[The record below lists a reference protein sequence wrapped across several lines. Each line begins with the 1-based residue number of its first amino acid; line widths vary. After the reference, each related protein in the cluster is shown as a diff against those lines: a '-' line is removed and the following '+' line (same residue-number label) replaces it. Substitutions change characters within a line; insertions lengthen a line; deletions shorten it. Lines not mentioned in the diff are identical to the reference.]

1 MKRLLIFVVLIAAIA
16 VGGPRPRPAAAAAS
30 SFCSG
35 EQLAVG
41 ANWSVCWEV
50 RANEGLVISDAF
62 YTKPGMDRRVL
73 SGASIAQIF
82 VPYEPGAP
90 RYHDVAYGLGPA
102 MQPVPPAACHGTLLY
117 RGRVCREL
125 EEMGLAEFFCSEG
138 NCHSTLGQSLVL
150 WSASQMGAYNYI
162 TRWRFH
168 SDGTIEPGVGM
179 AGVLQYGPTAHTHN
193 VYWRLDMD
201 MDDAAND
208 QVEEFYRI
216 IPAWSDG
223 RAGASGW
230 NPLLAETYRSTDQNT
245 FRRWRITDTVRKN
258 ANGTPIGYVLLPRAS
273 DGHYRSVAEEGFTR
287 GEFFVTKAHDEE
299 RFVSTDTE
307 DLLSTY
313 LNGESVI
320 GADVVLWYAGN
331 SHHQPRDEDVPYM
344 PMMWVNFNMVPTG
357 FFDKNPLD

>member
-1 MKRLLIFVVLIAAIA
+1 MKPVMILCSLVAAMA
-16 VGGPRPRPAAAAAS
+16 LWAGRPTAAAAAAS
-30 SFCSG
+30 DFCSG

-73 SGASIAQIF
+73 SGASVAQIF
-82 VPYEPGAP
+82 VAYEPGQP

-102 MQPVPPAACHGTLLY
+102 MQRLPAAACHGTLLL
-117 RGRVCREL
+117 GGKVCREV

-138 NCHSTLGQSLVL
+138 NCHSTLGQALVL
-150 WSASQMGAYNYI
+150 WSASQMGGYNYV
-162 TRWRFH
+162 TRWEFH
-168 SDGTIEPGVGM
+168 ADGTIEPGIGM
-179 AGVLQYGPTAHTHN
+179 AGVLQFGPTPHTHN

-201 MDDAAND
+201 MDDADND
-208 QVEEFYRI
+208 RVEEFYRI
-216 IPAWSDG
+216 VPATSDG

-230 NPLLAETYRSTDQNT
+230 NPLLAETFRSNDLNT

-258 ANGTPIGYVLLPRAS
+258 ANGTPIGYVLLPNAS
-273 DGHYRSVAEEGFTR
+273 DGNYRTVPEEGYTR
-287 GEFFVTKAHDEE
+287 GEFFVTRAHDNE
-299 RFVSTDTE
+299 RFVSTDTS

-313 LNGESVI
+313 LNGESVE
-320 GADVVLWYAGN
+320 ATDLVLWYVAHE
-331 SHHQPRDEDVPYM
+331 HHQPRDEDVPYM
-344 PMMWVNFNMVPTG
+344 PSMWVNFDLVPAG